1 MPESI
6 TPERWQKI
14 KDILQSCLELPAAD
28 RSLFLDEACDG
39 DDGIRGEVESLLAS
53 YEEAGDFLQQPPLG
67 GDSPGRG
74 DQLGVYQI
82 VQKIGEGGMGVVYQ
96 AVRNDDQFHKLVAI
110 KVVKRGM
117 DTDYVLERFHNERQ
131 ILAHFDHP
139 NIAKLLDGGVTPDG
153 RPYVVM
159 EFIAGRPIDEYCDGE
174 RLSIPARLEL
184 FLKVCSA
191 VNYAHQNL
199 VVHRDLKPRNVLVT
213 ENGEPKLLD
222 FGIAKMLG
230 DDREFTLPGIR
241 MMTPDYAS
249 PEQVRGQP
257 INTSSDVYSLGVLLY
272 ELLSGHRPYQT
283 KGRSPEEAAETVCQ
297 TDPARP
303 STAIRRA
310 EEGTLP
316 GRNERGIITAEM
328 VSDARD
334 VRPERLQRQLAGDLD
349 NIVLM
354 AMRKEP
360 QLRYASVEQF
370 AADIRR
376 HQEGQPVLARKAT
389 LGYRAQKFV
398 HRHMAGV
405 TAAVLVFLTL
415 LAGVVVSSWQARI
428 ARQQRERAE
437 RRFND
442 VRKLANSILF
452 ELHDAIVPL
461 AGSTRAR
468 ELLVRRA
475 QEYLDSLAVEA
486 KDDAGL
492 QHERALAYRRIGD
505 VLGTTGQ
512 ANLGKSAQAFE
523 NQQKSLAILQGLVAA
538 DPKNLELERDLGTT
552 YRRICSLQLNNGH
565 FQQALEACDKDL
577 KLREAIAAARPENP
591 TYRYEL
597 GFSFQSITGPLMSM
611 GEFQRSEMYRG
622 KSLAIYTELHR
633 QDPKNRYYHFELAVA
648 HLRMAN
654 LQEQLKEYPQ
664 ALENA
669 RKAVAL
675 YEELSTLE
683 PDDVR
688 WKQNTTFA
696 LQRVGSVLISLNDLP
711 GALEVFQKSLPLR
724 QRLSALDP
732 SDART
737 KMNLCHSHESI
748 GWVLVRLGRVR
759 EADEHFRHQLE
770 LAQQLVATDP
780 MRIEYQRALAG
791 AYENQ
796 GSVFE
801 HKKNC
806 GDARASYEKALRVFD
821 ALRARKAL
829 SAEYAETPARLQ
841 KSIAGCKP

>member
-1 MPESI
+1 LPDSI
-6 TPERWQKI
+6 TPERWQKV
-14 KDILQSCLELPAAD
+14 KDLLHSCLDLPAAE
-28 RSLFLDEACDG
+28 RSRFLEEACNG
-39 DDGIRGEVESLLAS
+39 DTAIRGEVESLLAS

-67 GDSPGRG
+67 GDSPGFG
-74 DQLGVYQI
+74 DRLGVYQI

-117 DTDYVLERFHNERQ
+117 DTEYVLERFHNERQ

-139 NIAKLLDGGVTPDG
+139 HIAKLLDGGVTPDG
-153 RPYVVM
+153 LPYVVM
-159 EFIAGRPIDEYCDGE
+159 EFIAGRPIDEYSDAE
-174 RLSIPARLEL
+174 RLSVNARLEL

-213 ENGEPKLLD
+213 ENGDPKLLD

-230 DDREFTLPGIR
+230 DERDFTLPGIR

-272 ELLSGHRPYQT
+272 ELLSGHRPYQI
-283 KGRSPEEAAETVCQ
+283 KGRSPEEAAQTVWE

-303 STAIRRA
+303 STAIRRE
-310 EEGTLP
+310 EEGTIP
-316 GRNERGIITAEM
+316 GKNERGILTAEM

-334 VRPERLQRQLAGDLD
+334 ARPERLQRQLEGDLD

-376 HQEGQPVLARKAT
+376 HQEGQPVMARKAT
-389 LGYRAQKFV
+389 VGYRMQKFV
-398 HRHMAGV
+398 SRHTAGV
-405 TAAVLVFLTL
+405 TAAVVVFLTL
-415 LAGVVVSSWQARI
+415 LGGIVVSTWQANI

-452 ELHDAIVPL
+452 ELHDAIIPL
-461 AGSTRAR
+461 PGSTKAR
-468 ELLVRRA
+468 ELLLRRA
-475 QEYLDSLAVEA
+475 QEYLDSLAQEA
-486 KDDAGL
+486 KEDAPL
-492 QHERALAYRRIGD
+492 QRERALAYQRIGD
-505 VLGTTGQ
+505 VMGSTWQANFGKGGQ
-512 ANLGKSAQAFE
+512 ALE
-523 NQQKSLAILQGLVAA
+523 NQRKALAIFQGLVAA
-538 DPKNLELERDLGTT
+538 DPANVELQRDLGTT
-552 YRRICSLQLNNGH
+552 YRRVCSLQLTSGK
-565 FQQALEACDKDL
+565 FQDAFDACTQDL
-577 KLREAIAAARPENP
+577 KLREAIAKARPDNR
-591 TYRYEL
+591 TFRYEL
-597 GFSFQSITGPLMSM
+597 GFSYQSMAGPLLSM
-611 GEFQRSEMYRG
+611 GQFKRSEEYRG
-622 KSLAIYTELHR
+622 KSLAIYTELHKA
-633 QDPKNRYYHFELAVA
+633 DPSNRYYHFELAVA

-654 LQEQLKEYPQ
+654 LQEQLKEYPA

-669 RKAVAL
+669 RKAVSL
-675 YEELSTLE
+675 YEELSALE

-688 WKQNTTFA
+688 WKLNTTFA

-732 SDART
+732 NDART

-748 GWVLVRLGRVR
+748 GWVLIRLGRVR
-759 EADEHFRHQLE
+759 EADEHFRKQLD
-770 LAQQLVATDP
+770 LAQQLVSTDP
-780 MRIEYQRALAG
+780 VRIEYQRALAG

-801 HKKNC
+801 HKRNC
-806 GDARASYEKALRVFD
+806 REARASYEKALRVFD
-821 ALRARKAL
+821 ALQARKAL
-829 SAEYAETPARLQ
+829 SAEYSQMPAKLQ
-841 KSIAGCKP
+841 KAIAACKV